1 MAHPRTTG
9 AELQWEGGK
18 FMATNDFIL
27 QRVDATGGFTAFTW
41 SATATTANVV
51 NPIYFPAGTATAGT
65 APIYLQSGTLLSV
78 SVIGATEFLTDKLY
92 FTITTGTARK
102 EIALLDAALTSGRVL
117 FATTN
122 GRLVDSSNLT
132 YTAVTGLQVIA
143 GAPTAVPVIAKG
155 ASSQTAD
162 LFQAQDTSANILSK
176 VDVNGSGYFSGTGQS
191 IIQTGMVI
199 NQSLDTTTNGIFAA
213 NGSAGYLIQAT
224 PSTNTIQLG
233 LLDTYNSIA
242 TVRNGL
248 QVSYAKVDLTA
259 QTAAIGATTV
269 YAVPASGV
277 GMYRVCWVAT
287 VTTAAGT
294 SSILG
299 GTNGFQVKYT
309 DGDDSVVKTSVAG
322 ATSAANTTATTLSGA
337 IVVYAKASTN
347 IQYSMGYTSV
357 GTAMAFNLH
366 VTVSKI

>member
-1 MAHPRTTG
+1 
-9 AELQWEGGK
+9 
-18 FMATNDFIL
+18 MATNDFIL

-65 APIYLQSGTLLSV
+65 APIYLQSGPLLSV

-199 NQSLDTTTNGIFAA
+199 NQSLDATSASPFVV
-213 NGSAGYLIQAT
+213 NGSTGAVIATNPATGQALGLFGAT
-224 PSTNTIQLG
+224 PILQPTTAYAAATLVGGGGTNITDTDTFDGYTLKQIVKALRGLG
-233 LLDTYNSIA
+233 LL
-242 TVRNGL
+242 G
-248 QVSYAKVDLTA
+248 
-259 QTAAIGATTV
+259 
-269 YAVPASGV
+269 
-277 GMYRVCWVAT
+277 
-287 VTTAAGT
+287 
-294 SSILG
+294 
-299 GTNGFQVKYT
+299 
-309 DGDDSVVKTSVAG
+309 
-322 ATSAANTTATTLSGA
+322 
-337 IVVYAKASTN
+337 
-347 IQYSMGYTSV
+347 
-357 GTAMAFNLH
+357 
-366 VTVSKI
+366 

>member
-1 MAHPRTTG
+1 MEFTTDD
-9 AELQWEGGK
+9 L
-18 FMATNDFIL
+18 F
-27 QRVDATGGFTAFTW
+27 
-41 SATATTANVV
+41 
-51 NPIYFPAGTATAGT
+51 
-65 APIYLQSGTLLSV
+65 
-78 SVIGATEFLTDKLY
+78 

-102 EIALLDAALTSGRVL
+102 RLLMADPAGGLTSTRVPY
-117 FATTN
+117 ATTN
-122 GRLVDSSNLT
+122 GRLTDVSTFTFDGTILTVANIKDSGLT
-132 YTAVTGLQVIA
+132 SGRMTFATTSGQLTDSANATYSATTGLQIIA
-143 GAPTAVPVIAKG
+143 GATTAVPVIAKG
-155 ASSQTAD
+155 AASQTAD
-162 LFQAQDTSANILSK
+162 LFQAQDSASNVLSK
-176 VDVNGSGYFSGTGQS
+176 IDVTGAGYFGGAGQS
-191 IIQTGMVI
+191 IIQTGMVV
-199 NQSLDTTTNGIFAA
+199 NQALDTTTNGIFAA

-299 GTNGFQVKYT
+299 GTNGFQVVYT
-309 DGDDSVVKTSVAG
+309 DGDDSVVKTTVAG

-347 IQYSMGYTSV
+347 IQYSMDYTSV
-357 GTAMAFNLH
+357 GSAMAFNLH